1 MKAKKIWGNFSV
13 KDAKRTNQF
22 YTQLG
27 FTPNKLN
34 NYAKLASFLFG
45 DDDFVIHFFEQGSQ
59 IDEYLTSGSK
69 TTSEIIFTLSAE
81 TEAEVKEWAEK
92 VKNAGGNIFHEVGRD
107 ETNHYGFGFAD
118 PDGHKFNVLLMEE
131 GM

>member
-27 FTPNKLN
+27 FTPNKPN
-34 NYAKLASFLFG
+34 NNPKLASFLFG
-45 DDDFVIHFFEQGSQ
+45 DDDFVIHFFEQGSR
-59 IDEYLTSGSK
+59 IDEYLPSGSK
-69 TTSEIIFTLSAE
+69 TSEIIFTLSAE

-118 PDGHKFNVLLMEE
+118 PDGHKFNVLLMDN
-131 GM
+131 M